1 MLSIK
6 TQKVL
11 NKSTRFKIIS
21 KSAFTSFDEEFD
33 KMKHHQGMQPA
44 PYLARYKWIALEDIS
59 LISSTQW
66 KEILDQ
72 SYELVRQKLPT
83 KIQKTL

>member
-33 KMKHHQGMQPA
+33 KMVDLIEWFPQGE
-44 PYLARYKWIALEDIS
+44 K
-59 LISSTQW
+59 SS
-66 KEILDQ
+66 E
-72 SYELVRQKLPT
+72 
-83 KIQKTL
+83 